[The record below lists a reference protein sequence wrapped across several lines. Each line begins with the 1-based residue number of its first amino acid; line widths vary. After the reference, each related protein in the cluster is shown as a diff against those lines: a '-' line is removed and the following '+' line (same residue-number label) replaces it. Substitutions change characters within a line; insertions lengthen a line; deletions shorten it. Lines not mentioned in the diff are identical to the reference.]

1 MLGWLK
7 KRAREPGWLAICFE
21 GPAIRYAQLRRVEG
35 GKPVAARWGVVT
47 GTGDE
52 ARDGLARTI
61 KEAALSSSDCMVVLV
76 PGEYHIMAVD
86 APSVAREELKS
97 AIRWKIKDLLEYHVD
112 DATVDVLEIPGDPA
126 PDGKPRLMYSVATQ
140 NELVKKRISDCDH
153 AHLSLKVIDIPEMA
167 QRNIATRFE
176 VAGRTT
182 ALVSFREWGGLLT
195 FSQSGELQ
203 LTRRLEVSSEQ
214 LAQPEHRSHYIERV
228 GSELQRSFEN
238 FERRFHRSPINEL
251 LVAPLLEGQALTQY
265 LAANLYVPVRQIEL
279 SELFDFAGDRLP
291 GADEQDK
298 YFHLFGAALR
308 EESRGL

>member
-21 GPAIRYAQLRRVEG
+21 GPAIRFVQLRRIEG
-35 GKPVAARWGVVT
+35 GKPVAAHWGFVPVT
-47 GTGDE
+47 GDD
-52 ARDGLARTI
+52 ASDALARTV
-61 KEAALSSSDCMVVLV
+61 KESGLSSSDCMAVLV

-86 APSVAREELKS
+86 APSVAREELKA

-126 PDGKPRLMYSVATQ
+126 PDGKPRLMYAVATQ
-140 NELVKKRISDCDH
+140 NELVKKRIADCDR
-153 AHLSLKVIDIPEMA
+153 AHLPIKVIDIPEMA

-195 FSQSGELQ
+195 FSQGGELQ
-203 LTRRLEVSSEQ
+203 LTRRLEVSSDQ
-214 LAQPEHRSHYIERV
+214 LAQPEHHSHYLERV
-228 GSELQRSFEN
+228 STELQRSFEN

-251 LVAPLLEGQALTQY
+251 LVAPLPGVQTLTEY

-279 SELFDFAGDRLP
+279 TELFEFPGNQLP
-291 GADEQDK
+291 GVDEQDK

-308 EESRGL
+308 EESRAL